1 MALNIK
7 IKYFFIILLSLYSL
21 GCNDFSKE
29 KEKENKS
36 SEILLK
42 VLGTIQDG
50 GIPHMG
56 CSKECCSNYFLSKK
70 SRIGVSSLG
79 VSNLKHDTNY
89 IIDATPN
96 INFQLID
103 LIGNAD
109 PSKKLNGIFLT
120 HAHMGHYAGLLN
132 FGRESLNSKN
142 IPLYL
147 MPKFYNFILNNG
159 PWNQLV
165 KLNNIKL
172 NKIYNREKVIL
183 HNNLSFTPIQVPH
196 RDEYSETVGY
206 IIESIHKKALYIPDI
221 DKWAKWEV
229 SIIEMI
235 KSVDYAFLDGTFFD
249 KKEINNRD
257 ISEIPHPFI
266 IESLKLFEGLD
277 GSEKSKV
284 YFIHLNHTNP
294 VLNSESSEYKKVISA
309 GFNIAKTG
317 MEFFL

>member
-7 IKYFFIILLSLYSL
+7 IKYFFIILLSVYSL
-21 GCNDFSKE
+21 GCNDFSQ
-29 KEKENKS
+29 EKENKS

-79 VSNLKHDTNY
+79 VSNLKHNTNY

-165 KLNNIKL
+165 ELNNIKL

-206 IIESIHKKALYIPDI
+206 VIEGVNKKVLYIPDI

-229 SIIEMI
+229 SIVEMI

-249 KKEINNRD
+249 EKEINNRD

-266 IESLKLFEGLD
+266 IESLKLFEELD
-277 GSEKSKV
+277 ESEKSKV

>member
-7 IKYFFIILLSLYSL
+7 IKYFFIILLGIYSL
-21 GCNDFSKE
+21 GCNDFSQ
-29 KEKENKS
+29 EKENKS

-79 VSNLKHDTNY
+79 VSNLKHNTNY

-165 KLNNIKL
+165 ELNNVKL
-172 NKIYNREKVIL
+172 NKIYNREKLIL

-206 IIESIHKKALYIPDI
+206 VIEGTNKKVLYIPDI

-229 SIIEMI
+229 SIVEMI

-249 KKEINNRD
+249 EKEINNRD

-266 IESLKLFEGLD
+266 IESLKLFEELD
-277 GSEKSKV
+277 ESEKSKV

-294 VLNSESSEYKKVISA
+294 VLNSKSSEYKKVISA

>member
-7 IKYFFIILLSLYSL
+7 IKYFFIILLSVYSL
-21 GCNDFSKE
+21 GCNDFSQ
-29 KEKENKS
+29 EKENKS

-79 VSNLKHDTNY
+79 VSNLKHNTNY

-165 KLNNIKL
+165 ELNNIKL

-206 IIESIHKKALYIPDI
+206 VIEGIHKKVLYIPDI

-229 SIIEMI
+229 SIVEMI

-249 KKEINNRD
+249 EKEINNRD

-266 IESLKLFEGLD
+266 IESLKLFEELD
-277 GSEKSKV
+277 ESEKSKV

>member
-7 IKYFFIILLSLYSL
+7 IKYFFIILLSIYSL
-21 GCNDFSKE
+21 GCNDFSQ
-29 KEKENKS
+29 EKENKS

-79 VSNLKHDTNY
+79 VSNLKHNTNY

-165 KLNNIKL
+165 ELNNIKL

-206 IIESIHKKALYIPDI
+206 VIEGIHKKALYIPDI

-229 SIIEMI
+229 SIVEMI

-249 KKEINNRD
+249 EKEINNRD

-266 IESLKLFEGLD
+266 IESLKLFKELD
-277 GSEKSKV
+277 ESEKSKV

>member
-7 IKYFFIILLSLYSL
+7 IKYFFIILLSVYSL
-21 GCNDFSKE
+21 GCNDFSQ
-29 KEKENKS
+29 EKENKS

-79 VSNLKHDTNY
+79 VSNLKHNTNY

-103 LIGNAD
+103 LIGNAN

-165 KLNNIKL
+165 ELNNIKL

-206 IIESIHKKALYIPDI
+206 VIEGIHKKALYIPDI

-229 SIIEMI
+229 SIVEMI

-249 KKEINNRD
+249 EKEINNRD

-266 IESLKLFEGLD
+266 IESLKLFKELD
-277 GSEKSKV
+277 ESEKSKV

>member
-7 IKYFFIILLSLYSL
+7 IKYFFIILLSIYSL
-21 GCNDFSKE
+21 GCNDFSQ
-29 KEKENKS
+29 EKENKS

-79 VSNLKHDTNY
+79 VSNLKHNTNY

-103 LIGNAD
+103 LIGKAD

-165 KLNNIKL
+165 ELNNIKL
-172 NKIYNREKVIL
+172 NKIYNGEKVIL

-206 IIESIHKKALYIPDI
+206 VIEGTHKKALYIPDI

-229 SIIEMI
+229 SIVEMI

-249 KKEINNRD
+249 EKEINNRD

-266 IESLKLFEGLD
+266 IESLKLFEELD
-277 GSEKSKV
+277 ESEKSKV

>member
-7 IKYFFIILLSLYSL
+7 IKYFFIILLSVYSL
-21 GCNDFSKE
+21 GCNDFSQ
-29 KEKENKS
+29 EKENKS

-79 VSNLKHDTNY
+79 VSNLKHNTNY

-165 KLNNIKL
+165 ELNNIKL

-206 IIESIHKKALYIPDI
+206 VIEGIHKKALYIPDI

-229 SIIEMI
+229 SIVEMI

-249 KKEINNRD
+249 EKEINNRD

-266 IESLKLFEGLD
+266 IESLKLFEELD
-277 GSEKSKV
+277 ESEKSKV

>member
-7 IKYFFIILLSLYSL
+7 IKYFSIILLSVYSL
-21 GCNDFSKE
+21 GCNDFSQ
-29 KEKENKS
+29 EKENKS

-79 VSNLKHDTNY
+79 VSNLKYNTNY

-165 KLNNIKL
+165 ELNNIKL

-206 IIESIHKKALYIPDI
+206 VIEGTHKKALYIPDI

-229 SIIEMI
+229 SIVEMI

-249 KKEINNRD
+249 EKEINNRD

-266 IESLKLFEGLD
+266 IESLKLFEELD
-277 GSEKSKV
+277 ESEKSKV

>member
-7 IKYFFIILLSLYSL
+7 IKYFFILLLIVYSL
-21 GCNDFSKE
+21 GCNDFSQ
-29 KEKENKS
+29 EKENKS

-42 VLGTIQDG
+42 ILGTIQDG

-79 VSNLKHDTNY
+79 VSNLKHNTNY

-165 KLNNIKL
+165 ELNNIKL

-206 IIESIHKKALYIPDI
+206 VIEGINKKALYVPDI

-229 SIIEMI
+229 SIVEMI

-249 KKEINNRD
+249 EKEINNRD

-266 IESLKLFEGLD
+266 IESLKLFKELD
-277 GSEKSKV
+277 ESEKSKV

>member
-7 IKYFFIILLSLYSL
+7 IKYFFIILLSIYSL
-21 GCNDFSKE
+21 GCNDFSQ
-29 KEKENKS
+29 EKENKS

-70 SRIGVSSLG
+70 LRIGVSSLG
-79 VSNLKHDTNY
+79 VSNLKHNTNY

-165 KLNNIKL
+165 ELNNIKL

-206 IIESIHKKALYIPDI
+206 VIEGINKKALYVPDI

-229 SIIEMI
+229 SIVEMI

-249 KKEINNRD
+249 EKEINNRD

-266 IESLKLFEGLD
+266 IESLKLFKELD
-277 GSEKSKV
+277 ESEKSKV

>member
-7 IKYFFIILLSLYSL
+7 IKYFFIILLSIYSL
-21 GCNDFSKE
+21 GCNDFSQ
-29 KEKENKS
+29 EKENKS

-79 VSNLKHDTNY
+79 VSNLKHNTNY

-120 HAHMGHYAGLLN
+120 HAHKGHYAGLLN

-165 KLNNIKL
+165 ELNNVKL

-206 IIESIHKKALYIPDI
+206 VIEGTNKKVLYIPDI

-229 SIIEMI
+229 SIVEMI

-249 KKEINNRD
+249 EKEINNRD

-266 IESLKLFEGLD
+266 IESLKLFEELD
-277 GSEKSKV
+277 ESEKSKI

-294 VLNSESSEYKKVISA
+294 VLNSKSSEYKKVISA

>member
-7 IKYFFIILLSLYSL
+7 IKYFFIILLSVYSL
-21 GCNDFSKE
+21 GCNDFSQ
-29 KEKENKS
+29 EKENKS
-36 SEILLK
+36 SKILLK

-79 VSNLKHDTNY
+79 VSNLKYNTNY

-165 KLNNIKL
+165 ELNNIKL

-206 IIESIHKKALYIPDI
+206 VIEGIHKKALYIPDI

-229 SIIEMI
+229 SIVEMI

-249 KKEINNRD
+249 EKEINNRD

-266 IESLKLFEGLD
+266 IESLKLFKELD
-277 GSEKSKV
+277 ESEKSKV

>member
-7 IKYFFIILLSLYSL
+7 IKYFFIILLSIYSL
-21 GCNDFSKE
+21 GCDDFSQ
-29 KEKENKS
+29 EKENKS

-79 VSNLKHDTNY
+79 VSNLKHNTNY

-165 KLNNIKL
+165 ELNNIKL

-206 IIESIHKKALYIPDI
+206 VIEGIHKKALYIPDI

-229 SIIEMI
+229 SIVEMI

-249 KKEINNRD
+249 EKEINNRD

-266 IESLKLFEGLD
+266 IESLKLFEELD
-277 GSEKSKV
+277 ESEKSKV